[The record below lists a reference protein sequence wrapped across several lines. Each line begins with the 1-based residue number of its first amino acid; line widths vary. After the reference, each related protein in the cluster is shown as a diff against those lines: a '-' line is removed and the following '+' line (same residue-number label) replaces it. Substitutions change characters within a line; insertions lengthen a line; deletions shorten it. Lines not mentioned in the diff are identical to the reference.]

1 MSETYLITGAQAE
14 AKPHPQLLESMES
27 FVAQHA
33 GKLVVLPM
41 IGQDARQDWTNL
53 HPTLL
58 AQDDYMWYKL
68 NDLEDH
74 NLLPGHSDA
83 YSIYLRWVKN
93 RNGATVTYIPDE
105 VSKPFY
111 E

>member
-1 MSETYLITGAQAE
+1 MSDPEFRPIHDHMHYEGGELVEDTPPQSRWSIYLQAV
-14 AKPHPQLLESMES
+14 S
-27 FVAQHA
+27 
-33 GKLVVLPM
+33 KLIQQVENDPEYPS
-41 IGQDARQDWTNL
+41 A
-53 HPTLL
+53 PPE
-58 AQDDYMWYKL
+58 AQDDYMWYRL

-74 NLLPGHSDA
+74 NLLPAHSDA